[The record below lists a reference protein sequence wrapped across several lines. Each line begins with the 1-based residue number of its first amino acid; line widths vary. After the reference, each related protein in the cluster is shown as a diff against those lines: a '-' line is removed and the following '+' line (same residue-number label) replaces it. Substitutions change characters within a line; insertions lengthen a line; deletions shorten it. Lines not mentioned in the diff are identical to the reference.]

1 MYGPS
6 FRMFVSFSAP
16 LSLILYN
23 CKCIIGCKSETKGSK
38 DDETQQNE
46 TKILTVLCAA
56 AVLTVFWLACSE
68 KAEQWLWKR
77 SGIPD
82 VVSSTCDGSECRLTV
97 VANSGCIEDREGF
110 AREVA
115 LNTGKFVSVGTI
127 FEGTGGQPS
136 IVDIAVYLKKKDIGK
151 TDPVM
156 RICLEFSETERTYE
170 SREDA
175 AGECRIYIDDNRIG
189 NDRGED

>member
-1 MYGPS
+1 M
-6 FRMFVSFSAP
+6 
-16 LSLILYN
+16 
-23 CKCIIGCKSETKGSK
+23 TKRNK
-38 DDETQQNE
+38 MKI
-46 TKILTVLCAA
+46 KILTVLCAA

-68 KAEQWLWKR
+68 KAEQWLWER

-115 LNTGKFVSVGTI
+115 LKYRENSFRSVR
-127 FEGTGGQPS
+127 FSRDTGGQPS

-151 TDPVM
+151 G
-156 RICLEFSETERTYE
+156 LSE
-170 SREDA
+170 
-175 AGECRIYIDDNRIG
+175 NR
-189 NDRGED
+189 

>member
-1 MYGPS
+1 M
-6 FRMFVSFSAP
+6 
-16 LSLILYN
+16 
-23 CKCIIGCKSETKGSK
+23 TKRNK
-38 DDETQQNE
+38 MK

-56 AVLTVFWLACSE
+56 AVLTVFWLVCSE
-68 KAEQWLWKR
+68 KAEQWLWER

-115 LNTGKFVSVGTI
+115 LKYRENSFRSVR
-127 FEGTGGQPS
+127 FSRDTGGQPS

>member
-1 MYGPS
+1 M
-6 FRMFVSFSAP
+6 
-16 LSLILYN
+16 
-23 CKCIIGCKSETKGSK
+23 TKRNK
-38 DDETQQNE
+38 MKI
-46 TKILTVLCAA
+46 KILTVLCAA

-68 KAEQWLWKR
+68 KAEQWLWER

-115 LNTGKFVSVGTI
+115 LKYRENSFRSVR
-127 FEGTGGQPS
+127 FSRDTGGQPS

-151 TDPVM
+151 IDPVM